1 MQIPLQLH
9 DVLKKEEERR
19 KGMKKKG
26 RIREEEDNE
35 LVRFTVD
42 GPRGQRNEER
52 IREVRKIVE
61 GYVIK
66 SGIEYGSGYRLSTP
80 FSFWYHC
87 ASVYESRIDPSC
99 LKTALLHYQFPLK
112 TLCVAEIS
120 QAHPV
125 YSLLSFSLPL
135 CLFLASL
142 SHLHMNPNWAW
153 GMVGGWPPLREMIVL
168 DEEEEKLPYREIG
181 IRVAYTPAAALQI
194 SVTNNFLIF
203 HITEHFGNWWIFFF
217 FFFYRDE
224 ERGFILLWNDA
235 AGDIRRTS
243 VIYNDTTSK
252 HIRYSRINV
261 VCYSLLAR
269 VRVRSD
275 VRLSCN
281 NFLYDEWTSNEQP
294 WGVINCRVCKN
305 DTLLQALELLVHLR
319 MQYLV

>member
-1 MQIPLQLH
+1 MNQDQRSAPRSQSVYVAAMIRGQTIARNYANPVAVARCLE
-9 DVLKKEEERR
+9 KRGRKEE
-19 KGMKKKG
+19 GMKKKG

-99 LKTALLHYQFPLK
+99 LETALLHYQFPLK

-135 CLFLASL
+135 CLFLTSL

-153 GMVGGWPPLREMIVL
+153 GMVGGWPPLREMIAL
-168 DEEEEKLPYREIG
+168 DEEEEKLPYREID

-203 HITEHFGNWWIFFF
+203 HITEHFGNWWNFFLP
-217 FFFYRDE
+217 R
-224 ERGFILLWNDA
+224 
-235 AGDIRRTS
+235 RRTG
-243 VIYNDTTSK
+243 V
-252 HIRYSRINV
+252 YSSMKWR
-261 VCYSLLAR
+261 
-269 VRVRSD
+269 
-275 VRLSCN
+275 
-281 NFLYDEWTSNEQP
+281 
-294 WGVINCRVCKN
+294 CRWHEEDFGN
-305 DTLLQALELLVHLR
+305 LQRHDLETYTVLKD
-319 MQYLV
+319 